1 MDGCA
6 RRGDSGCTE
15 ARKPAAGVFAVP
27 RAGEATVEI
36 LLAYDHSRNARIAL
50 GVIRR
55 LFDALRPTIT
65 LISVIEEPGSAT
77 GAGDEMFSAQYQEQ
91 KAGTEAAAAELAAD
105 GYEAR
110 VLIAQGDARKMI
122 LRAIEERK
130 PDMLVIA
137 RHSHKPD
144 GNFLARRLD
153 ALVEEF
159 DYMTFG
165 SVSAYMARRAQVPL
179 LIIPTH
185 VED

>member
-1 MDGCA
+1 
-6 RRGDSGCTE
+6 
-15 ARKPAAGVFAVP
+15 
-27 RAGEATVEI
+27 
-36 LLAYDHSRNARIAL
+36 
-50 GVIRR
+50 
-55 LFDALRPTIT
+55 
-65 LISVIEEPGSAT
+65 
-77 GAGDEMFSAQYQEQ
+77 
-91 KAGTEAAAAELAAD
+91 
-105 GYEAR
+105 